1 MWSPIVVCMMYYI
14 MHRTQIL
21 LESWQ
26 YEKLKAAAEREGTS
40 ISMLVRQA
48 VSRFFDKQPRRT
60 TDRLAEITGIGDDP
74 AASGPNH
81 DAVIYGP
88 RRKRS

>member
-1 MWSPIVVCMMYYI
+1 

-26 YEKLKAAAEREGTS
+26 YEKLKAAAERDGTS
-40 ISMLVRQA
+40 ISMLVREA
-48 VSRFFDKQPRRT
+48 VSRFLDRKPRRT
-60 TDRLAEITGIGDDP
+60 ADRLAEITGIGDDS
-74 AASGPNH
+74 ATSGRKH
-81 DAVIYGP
+81 DAVLYGP